1 MTDDENA
8 IHQLVAEWFEA
19 TKRGDL
25 DAVLALMT
33 DDVVFLV
40 PGRPPM
46 IGKAAF
52 AAASRAQAA
61 HGPPEFE
68 GRSEIQE
75 LSVHGDWAWMWSRL
89 SVSITPPGGQAVAR
103 SGHTLTI
110 LRKEGGRWLLARD
123 ANLLAGA

>member
-1 MTDDENA
+1 MTEDEKT
-8 IHQLVAEWFEA
+8 IRRLVADWFEA
-19 TKRGDL
+19 TRRGDL

-46 IGKAAF
+46 MGKSAF
-52 AAASRAQAA
+52 AAASRAQATQ
-61 HGPPEFE
+61 GPPNFE
-68 GRSEIQE
+68 ARSEIQE
-75 LSVHGDWAWMWSRL
+75 ISIHGDWAWMWSRL
-89 SVSITPPGGQAVAR
+89 SVSITPPGGNSVER

>member
-8 IHQLVAEWFEA
+8 IRWLVAEWLEA

-33 DDVVFLV
+33 DDVVFLL
-40 PGRPPM
+40 PGKPPM
-46 IGKAAF
+46 RGKSAF

-61 HGPPEFE
+61 HGQPSFE
-68 GRSEIQE
+68 GESAIQE
-75 LSVHGDWAWMWSRL
+75 ISVRGDWAWIWTRL
-89 SVSITPPGGQAVAR
+89 SVSITPPGGQAVVR

-123 ANLLAGA
+123 ANLLANA

>member
-1 MTDDENA
+1 MTEDEIA
-8 IHQLVAEWFEA
+8 IRRLVADWVEA

-25 DAVLALMT
+25 DTVLALMT

-40 PGRPPM
+40 PGKPPM
-46 IGKAAF
+46 IGKPAF

-61 HGPPEFE
+61 HGTPEFE

-75 LSVHGDWAWMWSRL
+75 ISVQGDWAWMWTRL
-89 SVSITPPGGQAVAR
+89 SVSITPPGRQAVAR

>member
-1 MTDDENA
+1 MTEDEKA
-8 IHQLVAEWFEA
+8 IRRLVADWFEA

-40 PGRPPM
+40 PGKPPM
-46 IGKAAF
+46 MGKPAF

-61 HGPPEFE
+61 HGQPSFDGE
-68 GRSEIQE
+68 STIQE
-75 LSVHGDWAWMWSRL
+75 ISVHGEWAWMWSRL
-89 SVSITPPGGQAVAR
+89 AVSITPPGGQAVVR

-123 ANLLAGA
+123 ANLLAST